1 MVLKCTKKN
10 FPYKSFYNEIDNMI
24 HSFYRQGQAFNINAS
39 DANDVKFE
47 QMTDLDLGQMF
58 MVNSR
63 ALIARSSSQILF
75 FKQMIDEEDETIKEW
90 KQYNVVNRRGF
101 IFFIKG
107 NKRIQI
113 TTDEKI
119 YFYLIDPETFE
130 PTLENVMFNFM
141 GCNQMMFGSRVK
153 YGITYKANQKSFDIY
168 RRKYEHDFRI
178 PVVS

>member
-107 NKRIQI
+107 G
-113 TTDEKI
+113 
-119 YFYLIDPETFE
+119 L
-130 PTLENVMFNFM
+130 
-141 GCNQMMFGSRVK
+141 VK
-153 YGITYKANQKSFDIY
+153 QEISTYYNL
-168 RRKYEHDFRI
+168 RN
-178 PVVS
+178 